1 MHTEPHQ
8 PSWVLFLLTVALA
21 AFGLVMVLLASSIDG
36 TLMHNNPYHY
46 FMRQGIWLAV
56 SIPFMLVAMYLPQF
70 WLRALVYVGYPI
82 SVILLALVPFF
93 GTSLGMGA
101 KRWLDVG
108 FTTFMPSEIVKP
120 FLIMALA
127 LVIENLEMG
136 IKKWKG
142 FAKALLPL
150 LPVVILVVTQPDL
163 GTTIVLAGGYCII
176 MFIAGM
182 RWIHTALIAAG
193 ASGALAV
200 MLKLYPYQYERFLT
214 WENPWRD
221 PGGSGWQIIQSMYA
235 ISSGGVLGLGFGNS
249 HQKYGY
255 LPEPMSDF
263 IFAIISEEFGMIGS
277 LLVILGFVLIF
288 FIGVNIAMSS
298 RNTFMSMTAMGIT
311 IMIVLQAMINIAV
324 VTALIPNTG
333 IPMPFISNGGTSL
346 FMNMLSMGIL
356 LNVSR
361 YTVKASPMPRE
372 PR

>member
-1 MHTEPHQ
+1 MQTEKHQ
-8 PSWVLFLLTVALA
+8 PSWILFLLTVALA

-46 FMRQGIWLAV
+46 FMRQGAWLAI
-56 SIPFMLVAMYLPQF
+56 SIPFMLLAMFMPPAL
-70 WLRALVYVGYPI
+70 LRLSVWVGYPV
-82 SVILLALVPFF
+82 SVILLLMVPAF

-101 KRWLDVG
+101 QRWLDVG
-108 FTTFMPSEIVKP
+108 FTTFMPSEIAKP

-127 LVIENLEMG
+127 MVIEKIGPN

-142 FAKALLPL
+142 FAQVMLPL
-150 LPVVILVVTQPDL
+150 LPVAGLVLIQPDL
-163 GTTIVLAGGYCII
+163 GTTIVLGGCYCII
-176 MFIAGM
+176 LFIAGI
-182 RWIHTALIAAG
+182 RWIHTALIAATAAG
-193 ASGALAV
+193 GLAL
-200 MLKLYPYQYERFLT
+200 MLKIFPYQYERFLT

-221 PGGSGWQIIQSMYA
+221 PVGTGWQIIQSMYA
-235 ISSGGVLGLGFGNS
+235 ISSGGIMGLGFGNS

-263 IFAIISEEFGMIGS
+263 IFAIISEEFGMIGA
-277 LLVILGFVLIF
+277 LLVILGFALIF
-288 FIGVNIAMSS
+288 FLGVNIAMSS
-298 RNTFMSMTAMGIT
+298 PSMFMSMTAMGIT
-311 IMIVLQAMINIAV
+311 MMIVLQAMINIAV

-346 FMNMLSMGIL
+346 FMNMISMGIL

-361 YTVKASPMPRE
+361 YTAKAPPRQQQ